1 MPTPRVL
8 LIYHFFHPDEVV
20 SARLFSDLGAGL
32 VRRGWDVTALTSQR
46 SWGAP
51 RHRYP
56 ARESWQG
63 VEIRRAAR
71 PAWDQSRP
79 LERLSNSAWIIGAW
93 LASVRFL
100 PPFDAVVLGSDP
112 AFAALLFLPLRRMWP
127 NAALAHWCYDVY
139 PDAIAADGSAP
150 LTRPLVRWLLP
161 AARGLME
168 TAYRRC
174 DAIVDLGPRMRAR
187 LPSRDMKTV
196 RETLV
201 PWALTVPPGAP
212 RAPDPAVRQQLFGS
226 ADLGLLYSGTLGRAH
241 DCAPFLRL
249 ARLSRA
255 RHGDRVA
262 FCFASRGQGA
272 ADLRRSLEPDDTN
285 VRTCPFAAESDLL
298 PRLESADVHLL
309 SLRDE
314 WSGIVV
320 PSKFFGSLAVG
331 RPVLYTGPADSDI
344 AHWIRTLNV
353 GWDAAALGTN
363 GTLDLLDDFL
373 SSRERLKIA
382 QTQARAAYDRYFG
395 KDRVIDRW
403 DSLLRDLIAAR
414 GFTAAPVTRS

>member
-1 MPTPRVL
+1 VPPPRVL

-46 SWGAP
+46 SWGTP

-63 VEIRRAAR
+63 VEIRRVAR
-71 PAWDQSRP
+71 PAWDQSRAA
-79 LERLSNSAWIIGAW
+79 ERLANSAWMIGAW
-93 LASVRFL
+93 LASMRSV

-127 NAALAHWCYDVY
+127 NAALTHWCYDVY

-150 LTRPLVRWLLP
+150 LTRWLVP
-161 AARGLME
+161 AARALME

-187 LPSRDMKTV
+187 LASRDRRAV

-201 PWALTVPPGAP
+201 PWALTVPSVAP
-212 RAPDPAVRQQLFGS
+212 RAPDPAVRARLFGA

-249 ARLSRA
+249 ARASRA
-255 RHGDRVA
+255 RHGGRIA
-262 FCFASRGQGA
+262 FCFASRGQGT
-272 ADLRRSLEPDDTN
+272 ADLLRSLEPADTN
-285 VRTCPFAAESDLL
+285 VRICPFGAESDLL

-331 RPVLYTGPADSDI
+331 RPVLYAGPTDSDI
-344 AHWIRTLNV
+344 AHWIRALNV
-353 GWDAAALGTN
+353 GWDSTALGTN
-363 GTLDLLDDFL
+363 AVLDLLDGL
-373 SSRERLKIA
+373 VSSPERLKAA
-382 QTQARAAYDRYFG
+382 QAQARAAYDAYFG

-403 DSLLRDLIAAR
+403 DSLLRKLVAAR
-414 GFTAAPVTRS
+414 GDPSP